1 MYPIRDTTL
10 FAARA
15 VPLAARSRVAA
26 LFASLWRS
34 SPPLTAVGTLMFLV
48 AIASAVG
55 TFVDPRIIT
64 GVPAWLK
71 PFKFA
76 ISASIYSFTLAWVFG
91 WLSDWPRVRRMVGWT
106 TAIVFVLEVS
116 IIDTQAW
123 RGTTSHFNS
132 STTLDRTLFIIMGSA
147 IILQT
152 IVSVAV
158 AVALWRQSFAD
169 RSLGWALR
177 LGMTLTMIGAL
188 TGGLM
193 TRPTSTQLEAARAGA
208 PMTTTG
214 AHTVGAPDGGP
225 GIPLTAWSS
234 THGDLRVPHFIGLHA
249 LQALALVAV
258 GLRRW
263 RRNAAARVKAV
274 LAVTASYAALFV
286 LLLREALQGRSITS
300 TDTTTLASLG
310 AWAVGTLLALGWV
323 AIRSHEDSRNL
334 LKRVAA

>member
-1 MYPIRDTTL
+1 M
-10 FAARA
+10 
-15 VPLAARSRVAA
+15 
-26 LFASLWRS
+26 
-34 SPPLTAVGTLMFLV
+34 
-48 AIASAVG
+48 
-55 TFVDPRIIT
+55 
-64 GVPAWLK
+64 
-71 PFKFA
+71 
-76 ISASIYSFTLAWVFG
+76 
-91 WLSDWPRVRRMVGWT
+91 
-106 TAIVFVLEVS
+106 FVLEVS

-177 LGMTLTMIGAL
+177 LGMTLTIIGAL

>member
-1 MYPIRDTTL
+1 ML
-10 FAARA
+10 FA
-15 VPLAARSRVAA
+15 
-26 LFASLWRS
+26 
-34 SPPLTAVGTLMFLV
+34 

-55 TFVDPRIIT
+55 VFVDPRIIT

-76 ISASIYSFTLAWVFG
+76 ISTSIYSFTLAWVFG
-91 WLSDWPRVRRMVGWT
+91 WLSDWPRVRRVVGWT

-132 STTLDRTLFIIMGSA
+132 STTLDRTLFIIMGTA
-147 IILQT
+147 IVVQT
-152 IVSVAV
+152 MVSVAV
-158 AVALWRQSFAD
+158 AVALWRQRFAD

-177 LGMTLTMIGAL
+177 LGMTLTIIGAL

-193 TRPTSTQLEAARAGA
+193 TRPTPRQLEAARAGA
-208 PMTTTG
+208 PMTTIG

-234 THGDLRVPHFIGLHA
+234 EHGDLRVPHFIGLHA

-263 RRNAAARVKAV
+263 RRSDAARVRAV
-274 LAVTASYAALFV
+274 LAAAASYTALFV
-286 LLLREALQGRSITS
+286 LLLWEALQGRSIAS
-300 TDTTTLASLG
+300 TDATTLASLG
-310 AWAVGTLLALGWV
+310 LWALGTVLALGWV
-323 AIRSHEDSRNL
+323 ALGSGSDSRDL
-334 LKRVAA
+334 LKRVTA